1 MQQLSSDNENVYWK
15 QVQGNKLN
23 KALHPAMLSEHGY
36 RTTSKIRLVGT
47 TRHGSKFAIL
57 IYDREYVIVWIMS
70 KLIKP
75 FQNIGLDGLI
85 ELLKEA
91 WHSLHESQG
100 YQSSVW
106 ENEDEQV

>member
-1 MQQLSSDNENVYWK
+1 MQQLSKDNENVHWK

-23 KALHPAMLSEHGY
+23 KALHPAMVSEHGY

-91 WHSLHESQG
+91 WAILHDSQRNQLG
-100 YQSSVW
+100 IWQS
-106 ENEDEQV
+106 EDEQI